1 MNKSEYL
8 SLKLSGSMM
17 IPYEYYKEKLDT
29 DKHKRVL
36 SPQEFGIYLPMHMNP
51 GTAFEI
57 ACQYYDQKFVVTEL
71 RDKEGKL
78 IRFL

>member
-8 SLKLSGSMM
+8 SLKLSGSIA

-29 DKHKRVL
+29 NKHKRVL
-36 SPQEFGIYLPMHMNP
+36 SPQEFGIYLPMYMNP
-51 GTAFEI
+51 QNAFEI

-71 RDKEGKL
+71 RDKEGRL